1 MQQLPY
7 HNMIDAEFS
16 FVSFVKYYFTQNT
29 MQIHSELSQ
38 RYEGHK
44 TQDTEEARWSESS
57 CW

>member
-7 HNMIDAEFS
+7 QNMINAEFS

-44 TQDTEEARWSESS
+44 TQARH
-57 CW
+57 